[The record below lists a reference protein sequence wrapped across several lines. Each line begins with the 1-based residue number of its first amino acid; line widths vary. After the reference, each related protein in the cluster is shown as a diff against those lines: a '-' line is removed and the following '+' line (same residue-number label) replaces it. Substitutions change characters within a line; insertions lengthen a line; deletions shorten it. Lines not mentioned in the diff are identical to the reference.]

1 MKEKLIGLL
10 GVRSIITIAL
20 TIVLCW
26 GFIVGKIESK
36 DFLVYVAMVFT
47 FFFNKTDKEKVLE
60 NKKQE
65 ETHGLG

>member
-26 GFIVGKIESK
+26 GFIVGIIESK

-65 ETHGLG
+65 ETNGLG